1 MFKKIYTLFAIGMLL
16 SACSEDTMD
25 SINKDKNHPNDVASK
40 YTLTDVM
47 TSSAFSVTSSD
58 LAFYASSYIEHNVG
72 IYNQLYNAE
81 TRNGEPFDASTY
93 NNSWNSIYSNL
104 YALKGVIQKCS
115 DGGSEAGNTQ
125 NLGIAQILTSYNLAV
140 LTDCFGDIPWTEA
153 LQPGVIYQPK
163 IDKQEAIYTQIF
175 TFLDAGIANLAK
187 TSTISIGG
195 QDLVYGVDPSSK
207 DVRDQADINVLWTKA
222 AKGLKARYLMHLS
235 FRNAKY
241 QEVIDNINASFANA
255 NEEFKFAQYDGS
267 AAKNPFYSFFTDRNY
282 FGASQSLHDKLV
294 DRNDPR
300 DAKFF
305 IQYPGS
311 AKLLFAQ
318 NGTTDQAQKKYGISA
333 LNNATAPTYMLS
345 YHELLFLK
353 AEAYARL
360 GISHLPEAETALKA
374 AISAAFV
381 KLNVGLTAADAA
393 NYYTNSVKAKFD
405 ANPLSEIAVQ
415 KYIAF
420 YQDEA
425 LEAYNDYRRLA
436 ALGTVIPLSNPL
448 PVPLR
453 YTYGNSDVTTNP
465 NIREAYGDGSY
476 VKTEKVWWA
485 GGTR

>member
-1 MFKKIYTLFAIGMLL
+1 
-16 SACSEDTMD
+16 MD
-25 SINKDKNHPNDVASK
+25 RINKDVNHPNDVASK

-47 TSSAFSVTSSD
+47 TSSAFSVTGSD
-58 LAFYASSYIEHNVG
+58 LAFYASAYIEHNVG

-81 TRNGEPFDASTY
+81 TRNGEPYASSTY
-93 NNSWNSIYSNL
+93 NNTWVNIYSNL
-104 YALKGVIQKCS
+104 YALKGVIKKCS

-125 NLGIAQILTSYNLAV
+125 NLGIAQILTAYNLAV
-140 LTDCFGDIPWTEA
+140 LTDCFGDVPWTEA

-163 IDKQEAIYTQIF
+163 LDKQQDIYTQIF
-175 TFLDAGIANLAK
+175 TLLDAGVANLAK
-187 TSTISIGG
+187 ISTISIGA
-195 QDLVYGVDPSSK
+195 QDLIYGVNPSTK
-207 DVRDQADINVLWTKA
+207 TVRTQASINSLWTKA
-222 AKGLKARYLMHLS
+222 ALGLKARYLMRLS
-235 FRNAKY
+235 FRNANY
-241 QEVIDNINASFANA
+241 QGVIDNVNASFANA
-255 NEEFKFAQYDGS
+255 NEELKYAQYNGS
-267 AAKNPFYSFFTDRNY
+267 SAKSPFYSFFTDRDY
-282 FGASQSLHDKLV
+282 FGASQSLHDKLTSL
-294 DRNDPR
+294 NDPR

-305 IQYPGS
+305 IPYPGAS
-311 AKLLFAQ
+311 SLLFAP
-318 NGTTDQAQKKYGISA
+318 NGKPDQAQKKYSISA
-333 LNNATAPTYMLS
+333 LNNAAAPTYMLS

-360 GISHLPEAETALKA
+360 GNLPAAETALQA

-405 ANPLSEIAVQ
+405 TNPVGEIAMQ

-436 ALGTVIPLSNPL
+436 ALGTVIPLSNPK
-448 PVPLR
+448 PIPLR
-453 YTYGNSDVTTNP
+453 YTYGSSDVTTNP
-465 NIREAYGDGSY
+465 NVRDAYGDGAY

>member
-1 MFKKIYTLFAIGMLL
+1 MFKKIYTLFAVGLLL

-25 SINKDKNHPNDVASK
+25 SLNKDVNHATNVASK

-47 TSSAFSVTSSD
+47 TSSAFSVTGSD

-81 TRNGEPFDASTY
+81 TRSVEPYASSTY
-93 NNSWNSIYSNL
+93 NNSWVNIYGNL
-104 YALKGVIQKCS
+104 YALKGVIQKCAE
-115 DGGSEAGNTQ
+115 GGAENGNTQ
-125 NLGIAQILTSYNLAV
+125 NLGIAQILSAYNLAI
-140 LTDCFGDIPWTEA
+140 LTDCFGDVPWTEA
-153 LQPGVIYQPK
+153 LQPGVVYQPK
-163 IDKQEAIYTQIF
+163 MDKQQDIYTQIF

-187 TSTISIGG
+187 TSNISIGS
-195 QDLVYGVDPSSK
+195 QDVIYGVNPATK
-207 DVRDQADINVLWTKA
+207 GIRTQADINTLWTKA
-222 AKGLKARYLMHLS
+222 AKGLKARYLMRLS
-235 FRNAKY
+235 LKSAKY
-241 QEVIDNINASFANA
+241 QEVIDNVNASFASA
-255 NEEFKFAQYDGS
+255 GEEFKFAGYNGS
-267 AAKNPFYSFFTDRNY
+267 SAKSPFYSFFTDRDY
-282 FGASQSLHDKLV
+282 FGASQSLHDKLIT
-294 DRNDPR
+294 RNDPR

-305 IQYPGS
+305 MPYPTKTS
-311 AKLLFAQ
+311 ILFAQ

-333 LNNATAPTYMLS
+333 LNNASAPTYMLS

-353 AEAYARL
+353 AEAYVRL
-360 GISHLPEAETALKA
+360 NMLPEAEVAFKA

-393 NYYTNSVKAKFD
+393 TYYTNSVKANFD
-405 ANPLSEIAVQ
+405 ANPLNEIAIQ

-436 ALGTVIPLSNPL
+436 ALGTVIPLSNPS

-453 YTYGNSDVTTNP
+453 YTYGSNDVTTNP
-465 NIREAYGDGSY
+465 NVRDAYGDGSY
-476 VKTEKVWWA
+476 VKAEKVWWA